1 MGSFRFSKLAAFAA
15 ATVLLAAACS
25 ESTAIDDGLGEV
37 QVTLG
42 QTSAAILAQVVGSPD
57 ALAAEGSDGK
67 VTRENIDSLSI
78 RVVGI
83 QLLPYCEESGEQN
96 GDGQC
101 EDLWVPLQLTEPVE
115 LDLLA
120 LPFEG
125 DAPIVI
131 AAGSVPVGEYHQVRL
146 FIDNAVIYFFKPF
159 TVGQSEFLGDG
170 KEYQLEIPSA
180 QSSGVKV
187 AINLVVEDDGQGSGQ
202 EVGLLFDS
210 ETTFKHIVGTGN
222 GRVLMP
228 PVLKARPMYQEQNQ
242 GS

>member
-1 MGSFRFSKLAAFAA
+1 MGSLRISRLAAFAA
-15 ATVLLAAACS
+15 ATVLLAGACT

-37 QVTLG
+37 HVTLG
-42 QTSAAILAQVVGSPD
+42 QTSSAILAQIV
-57 ALAAEGSDGK
+57 AAPEGPAGRVARD
-67 VTRENIDSLSI
+67 NIDSLGV
-78 RVVGI
+78 RVIGI
-83 QLLPYCEESGEQN
+83 QLLPYCEEAGEQN

-101 EDLWVPLQLTEPVE
+101 EDLWVPLDLAEPVE

-131 AAGSVPVGEYHQVRL
+131 GAGSVPVGEYHKVRL
-146 FIDNAVIYFFKPF
+146 FVDNAVVYFFETF
-159 TVGQSEFLGDG
+159 TVGQSEFLGG
-170 KEYQLEIPSA
+170 EEYPLEIPSA
-180 QSSGVKV
+180 QNSGIKV
-187 AINLVVEDDGQGSGQ
+187 AINLAVEDDGEGNGQ

-210 ETTFKHIVGTGN
+210 EATFKHVVGTGN

-242 GS
+242 NP